1 MKISKGVYYFL
12 FAVVVIGSLLVYFK
26 IKRDYKL
33 ANPNLTDLATEPD
46 LLMNTADRTLQDRKS
61 MTAIK
66 FLEDAIKMM
75 KILEKD
81 GDSISTQA
89 IEVAIYDLEVVE
101 AHIKAEDINEDL
113 MYEAF
118 ADAMNSLAFA
128 SLRVSEQFIRE
139 GKNEEAR
146 VTINHAMD
154 HLQNSIRFAKGQQ
167 KEDEIKIAGHLQ
179 RLIDQHLDSD
189 ISQIDK
195 VMAEIDSVIKAHV
208 IQ

>member
-1 MKISKGVYYFL
+1 MKMNKGFVYL
-12 FAVVVIGSLLVYFK
+12 IFAAVVIGSMVIYFK
-26 IKRDYKL
+26 IERERKL
-33 ANPNLTDLATEPD
+33 ENPNLTDLATEPD
-46 LLMNTADRTLQDRKS
+46 LLMNTADRTLQDHKS
-61 MTAIK
+61 LTAIK

-101 AHIKAEDINEDL
+101 GHIKAEDINEDL

-154 HLQNSIRFAKGQQ
+154 HLQNSIRFAKGKQ

-179 RLIDQHLDSD
+179 RLIDNHLDND

-195 VMAEIDSVIKAHV
+195 VMAEIDSVVKAHV
-208 IQ
+208 IE